1 MMNSPPRYSWQ
12 AVVLE
17 NRNSIVTHYGRR
29 GWLASETID
38 QAKREVDA
46 IKPLS
51 VQDGINCYQIV
62 DEAGLVVAYR
72 IKDAET
78 GRAHWA

>member
-1 MMNSPPRYSWQ
+1 MTRLSAR
-12 AVVLE
+12 
-17 NRNSIVTHYGRR
+17 I
-29 GWLASETID
+29 SE
-38 QAKREVDA
+38 REVDA

-78 GRAHWA
+78 GRARWT

>member
-1 MMNSPPRYSWQ
+1 MANPTRYSWQ

-29 GWLASETID
+29 GWLASATID
-38 QAKREVDA
+38 QARREVDA

-51 VQDGINCYQIV
+51 LQDGINCYQIV
-62 DEAGLVVAYR
+62 DEAGLVVSYR
-72 IKDAET
+72 LKDAET
-78 GRAHWA
+78 GRGRWA